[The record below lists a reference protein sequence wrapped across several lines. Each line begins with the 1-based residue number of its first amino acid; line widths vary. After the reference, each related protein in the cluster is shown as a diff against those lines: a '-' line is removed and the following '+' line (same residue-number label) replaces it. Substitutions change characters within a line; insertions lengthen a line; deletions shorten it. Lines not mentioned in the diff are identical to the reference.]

1 MRRQAKY
8 LNFSG
13 FGYMWGGCFADHG
26 VLSGNG
32 GFEVKFVEALEFT
45 DDDPALLNNSDPKPV
60 SDKTSSEPNK
70 TGEDNTENPTA
81 KESDAASDEV
91 EEISSV
97 SKTESS
103 ICRFGWTVQE
113 TVKKTKIKTSAQSN
127 LSEVL
132 VLIKTK
138 KRTYHHVHLS
148 LSLCLDEECP
158 RRNVRLR
165 LMSGRHQKIL
175 NFRFSKI
182 FSVNSTNLRIC
193 YPIRMQ
199 ASKSD
204 NDSSVQIIGK
214 R

>member
-45 DDDPALLNNSDPKPV
+45 DDDPALLNNFDPKPV

-70 TGEDNTENPTA
+70 TGEDNTENTENPTA

-113 TVKKTKIKTSAQSN
+113 TVKKTKIKTSARSN
-127 LSEVL
+127 FPDVFRSSSSYE
-132 VLIKTK
+132 K
-138 KRTYHHVHLS
+138 KNVRPFTHHHVHLS
-148 LSLCLDEECP
+148 LSLFAWTK
-158 RRNVRLR
+158 
-165 LMSGRHQKIL
+165 MSGL
-175 NFRFSKI
+175 N
-182 FSVNSTNLRIC
+182 
-193 YPIRMQ
+193 
-199 ASKSD
+199 
-204 NDSSVQIIGK
+204 
-214 R
+214 

>member
-1 MRRQAKY
+1 
-8 LNFSG
+8 
-13 FGYMWGGCFADHG
+13 MWGGCFADHG

-70 TGEDNTENPTA
+70 TGEDNTENSENPTT

-127 LSEVL
+127 LDVSEVL
-132 VLIKTK
+132 VLIKQK
-138 KRTYHHVHLS
+138 
-148 LSLCLDEECP
+148 
-158 RRNVRLR
+158 NVRIYTPSRSFITLT
-165 LMSGRHQKIL
+165 LLGRRCPL
-175 NFRFSKI
+175 ETDVR
-182 FSVNSTNLRIC
+182 T
-193 YPIRMQ
+193 
-199 ASKSD
+199 ASK
-204 NDSSVQIIGK
+204 NLEF
-214 R
+214 

>member
-1 MRRQAKY
+1 M
-8 LNFSG
+8 NFSG

-45 DDDPALLNNSDPKPV
+45 DDDPALLNSDPKPV

-70 TGEDNTENPTA
+70 TGEDNTENPA
-81 KESDAASDEV
+81 KESESAASDEV

-138 KRTYHHVHLS
+138 KTYIPSRSFITLT
-148 LSLCLDEECP
+148 LLG
-158 RRNVRLR
+158 RR
-165 LMSGRHQKIL
+165 MSAKM
-175 NFRFSKI
+175 S
-182 FSVNSTNLRIC
+182 
-193 YPIRMQ
+193 
-199 ASKSD
+199 A
-204 NDSSVQIIGK
+204 
-214 R
+214 

>member
-1 MRRQAKY
+1 
-8 LNFSG
+8 
-13 FGYMWGGCFADHG
+13 MWGGCFADHG

-70 TGEDNTENPTA
+70 TGEDNTENSENPTT

-127 LSEVL
+127 LDVSEVL
-132 VLIKTK
+132 VLIKRK
-138 KRTYHHVHLS
+138 KTCAFTHHHVHLS
-148 LSLCLDEECP
+148 LSLCLDED
-158 RRNVRLR
+158 VRLR

-182 FSVNSTNLRIC
+182 FSEFDQSQNLLSN
-193 YPIRMQ
+193 Q
-199 ASKSD
+199 NA
-204 NDSSVQIIGK
+204 GK
-214 R
+214 

>member
-1 MRRQAKY
+1 M
-8 LNFSG
+8 NFSG

-70 TGEDNTENPTA
+70 TGEDNTENSENPTP

-113 TVKKTKIKTSAQSN
+113 TVKKTKIKTSSQSN
-127 LSEVL
+127 LDVSEVL
-132 VLIKTK
+132 VLIK
-138 KRTYHHVHLS
+138 KRAHLHHHVHLS
-148 LSLCLDEECP
+148 LILCLDDD
-158 RRNVRLR
+158 VRLR
-165 LMSGRHQKIL
+165 LKSGRYQK
-175 NFRFSKI
+175 S
-182 FSVNSTNLRIC
+182 
-193 YPIRMQ
+193 
-199 ASKSD
+199 
-204 NDSSVQIIGK
+204 
-214 R
+214 

>member
-1 MRRQAKY
+1 MRRQAKH

-45 DDDPALLNNSDPKPV
+45 DDDPALLNSDPKPV

-70 TGEDNTENPTA
+70 TGEDNTENPA

-113 TVKKTKIKTSAQSN
+113 TVKKTKIKTSAYRRSARRVVRSI
-127 LSEVL
+127 SEVL
-132 VLIKTK
+132 VLIKYVRIYTI
-138 KRTYHHVHLS
+138 TFHLS
-148 LSLCLDEECP
+148 HSHFAITWT
-158 RRNVRLR
+158 RTV
-165 LMSGRHQKIL
+165 SFQK
-175 NFRFSKI
+175 S
-182 FSVNSTNLRIC
+182 
-193 YPIRMQ
+193 
-199 ASKSD
+199 
-204 NDSSVQIIGK
+204 
-214 R
+214 

>member
-70 TGEDNTENPTA
+70 TGEDNTENSENPENPTA

-127 LSEVL
+127 LDVSEVL

-138 KRTYHHVHLS
+138 NVRIYTPS
-148 LSLCLDEECP
+148 RSFISLCHNLDEG
-158 RRNVRLR
+158 VR
-165 LMSGRHQKIL
+165 
-175 NFRFSKI
+175 
-182 FSVNSTNLRIC
+182 
-193 YPIRMQ
+193 
-199 ASKSD
+199 
-204 NDSSVQIIGK
+204 
-214 R
+214 